1 MAGRREGGGGRGG
14 GGGGGGAGRPGPGGA
29 MSGRGAGRGPAAY
42 FRYRQAGE
50 WMQLGLFGAAEE
62 AYRRLLAEDP
72 GAPNVQLNLALAV
85 LMQGRREE
93 AVGLYRAFADGPGR
107 EDYPDLAAR
116 AELAVDLIEMQI
128 ELDGPE

>member
-1 MAGRREGGGGRGG
+1 
-14 GGGGGGAGRPGPGGA
+14 
-29 MSGRGAGRGPAAY
+29 
-42 FRYRQAGE
+42 
-50 WMQLGLFGAAEE
+50 MQLGLFGAAEE

-128 ELDGPE
+128 ERDGPESLAGAAGRAFQAKPGMRVRRWMARAARERRATMAK